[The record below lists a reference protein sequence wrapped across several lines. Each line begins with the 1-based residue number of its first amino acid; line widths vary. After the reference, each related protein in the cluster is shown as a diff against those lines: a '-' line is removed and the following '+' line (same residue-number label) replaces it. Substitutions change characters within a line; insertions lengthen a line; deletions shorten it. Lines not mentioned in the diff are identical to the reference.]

1 MKKYQILI
9 VAALCAIMPAMLRA
23 SDRDE
28 DIARTQRAADVFREV
43 VDTPDRGIPDH
54 LLKSSKCIA
63 IIPGD
68 KKFAFVFGGN
78 YGRGVASCRTE
89 HGWSAPIFLAVEG
102 GSVGYQIGG
111 SSTDLVLLFMNDHAF
126 QSLLGDKFKLGAD
139 ATVAAGPVGRDAA
152 AGTDVRLD
160 AEVLS
165 YSRSKGVFAGVS
177 LDGTVVQADKSGD
190 RAMYGEHATRHDIMS
205 GQVSVPPEAQAL
217 LRELS
222 EHARESAEARP

>member
-1 MKKYQILI
+1 MKKHRILI
-9 VAALCAIMPAMLRA
+9 VVALCGILPAMLWA

-28 DIARTQRAADVFREV
+28 DIARVQKAADVFREV
-43 VDTPDRGIPDH
+43 VNTPDKGIPDH
-54 LLKSSKCIA
+54 LLRSAKCIA

-78 YGRGVASCRTE
+78 YGRGVASCRTD

-111 SSTDLVLLFMNDHAF
+111 SSTDLVLLFMNDHAL

-160 AEVLS
+160 RGGSILLS
-165 YSRSKGVFAGVS
+165 
-177 LDGTVVQADKSGD
+177 
-190 RAMYGEHATRHDIMS
+190 
-205 GQVSVPPEAQAL
+205 
-217 LRELS
+217 
-222 EHARESAEARP
+222 